1 MGGGGCSSDCDSW
14 VFDCKLRTSRHN
26 KRVNSRN
33 LRKEKHES
41 KFDRRVNGW
50 LWRWWETPTG
60 MNVLIY
66 NISLSLLPTVITA
79 IATAMANTNWRLLLV
94 SYGLYGLFV
103 VFVFRSHKLI
113 AMQVYGKTDL
123 TAKPIL
129 FGVVSPAL
137 ATGVVQRLLENQMV
151 VSLFITL
158 GLAAMIAFFSQ
169 LYLALPKE
177 YRQRA
182 EATPVA
188 RIENKVLNLF
198 IGAAVLIFF
207 LGIGTAV
214 RIIMG

>member
-1 MGGGGCSSDCDSW
+1 ME
-14 VFDCKLRTSRHN
+14 N
-26 KRVNSRN
+26 N
-33 LRKEKHES
+33 
-41 KFDRRVNGW
+41 
-50 LWRWWETPTG
+50 
-60 MNVLIY
+60 MVLFC
-66 NISLSLLPTVITA
+66 LS
-79 IATAMANTNWRLLLV
+79 
-94 SYGLYGLFV
+94 YFLYGAFAIGTIMS
-103 VFVFRSHKLI
+103 RIII
-113 AMQVYGKTDL
+113 AMQVYGKTDFA
-123 TAKPIL
+123 AKPII

-188 RIENKVLNLF
+188 RIENKVLNLL
-198 IGAAVLIFF
+198 IGAAVLISF
-207 LGIGTAV
+207 LGICTAV